1 MVLHPFVHSHELP
14 QGKFSFFSDWIF
26 WVEYSFTHFK
36 QEIGKFFI
44 FLHYFSIVFIHFS
57 KKWFLGPFSTP
68 MDQPTFPVAW
78 ICTPTS
84 PEPNQPKDD
93 IANQNILWF
102 LDFFGE
108 VVFFAIFVHFG
119 PQRPPSKGRTKKM
132 GALGSLL
139 RVPSPPPDPI
149 LSTKSQHYILFLL
162 GAYSCTCHFH
172 PAMVSCNFAF
182 KIKNGC
188 LKRF

>member
-1 MVLHPFVHSHELP
+1 MDHPTS
-14 QGKFSFFSDWIF
+14 
-26 WVEYSFTHFK
+26 
-36 QEIGKFFI
+36 
-44 FLHYFSIVFIHFS
+44 
-57 KKWFLGPFSTP
+57 
-68 MDQPTFPVAW
+68 PVAW

-84 PEPNQPKDD
+84 PEPNQPIDD

-102 LDFFGE
+102 LFFFGE

-149 LSTKSQHYILFLL
+149 LSTKSQHHIFFLL
-162 GAYSCTCHFH
+162 GAYSCTCQDKDDNRSLRIRALKSRRSEVGGAKNSGAQISRAQVPALRISTPYHFT
-172 PAMVSCNFAF
+172 CE
-182 KIKNGC
+182 IK
-188 LKRF
+188 